1 MNSKTRP
8 VVGSMLTFIGTAHTA
23 MGAVMWAAKDQDA
36 ELLFWYNAFGIAAMA
51 LGIAVIEVERA
62 RGYVTG
68 PILAAM
74 VFLAGFG
81 IAIEPL
87 SGFLTVLV
95 PVAVGFRGWVR
106 RRNAP
111 VAVA

>member
-1 MNSKTRP
+1 MDSKTRP
-8 VVGSMLTFIGTAHTA
+8 IVGGMLTFIGTAHTA
-23 MGAVMWAAKDQDA
+23 MGAVVWATKDQDA
-36 ELLFWYNAFGIAAMA
+36 ELSFWFTAFGVAAIA

-68 PILAAM
+68 PILAAIAA
-74 VFLAGFG
+74 LAGFG
-81 IAIEPL
+81 LAVEPV

-95 PVAVGFRGWVR
+95 PVAVGIRGWVR
-106 RRNAP
+106 RRNTP